1 MDYRKLKSGN
11 DIRGTA
17 MGTNAVITV
26 EFAEKLGSVFAYWLK
41 TLENKDPVLACGHDS
56 RLTSEALSKAFCR
69 GAVKQGAQVLDFGLC
84 TTPAV
89 CQSVQRGKL
98 PLSGAVMVTA
108 SHHPPDK
115 NGFKLFTKHY
125 GEISGVVLKEIFLL
139 LNQPLTPS
147 DKEGSVVNYNYLEN
161 YCQSLAELTR
171 KLIKTDDLCPL
182 LGLNVVI
189 DASNGTGG
197 FYAKLLEDLGADTT
211 GSLFLEPDGHFPNH
225 IPNPEDTEA
234 LQMVSK
240 AVIEN
245 EADIG
250 IIFDADCDRVAVV
263 DSDGKAVNRN
273 RLIALT
279 AAILLDKTPGITI
292 VTDSVTSS
300 GLTKFIGE
308 WGGVHYRYKRGYR
321 NVIDEAIRLNKSG
334 VDCPLAIETSGHAA
348 FRENDFTND
357 GMYLATLLVCQT
369 LHGKRNRK
377 KLTEPL
383 ESLDEPVECN
393 EKRFPITADDFR
405 AKGLELIDRVMDDA
419 TEETDRFLAPD
430 NREGVRINFNLE
442 EELSNAWMLLRLSVH
457 DPVVVLNME
466 SDVEGGIA
474 YMENHLRNLIIDMTG
489 IDFSTL

>member
-1 MDYRKLKSGN
+1 
-11 DIRGTA
+11 
-17 MGTNAVITV
+17 
-26 EFAEKLGSVFAYWLK
+26 
-41 TLENKDPVLACGHDS
+41 
-56 RLTSEALSKAFCR
+56 
-69 GAVKQGAQVLDFGLC
+69 
-84 TTPAV
+84 
-89 CQSVQRGKL
+89 
-98 PLSGAVMVTA
+98 
-108 SHHPPDK
+108 
-115 NGFKLFTKHY
+115 
-125 GEISGVVLKEIFLL
+125 
-139 LNQPLTPS
+139 
-147 DKEGSVVNYNYLEN
+147 
-161 YCQSLAELTR
+161 
-171 KLIKTDDLCPL
+171 
-182 LGLNVVI
+182 
-189 DASNGTGG
+189 
-197 FYAKLLEDLGADTT
+197 
-211 GSLFLEPDGHFPNH
+211 
-225 IPNPEDTEA
+225 
-234 LQMVSK
+234 
-240 AVIEN
+240 
-245 EADIG
+245 
-250 IIFDADCDRVAVV
+250 
-263 DSDGKAVNRN
+263 
-273 RLIALT
+273 
-279 AAILLDKTPGITI
+279 
-292 VTDSVTSS
+292 
-300 GLTKFIGE
+300 
-308 WGGVHYRYKRGYR
+308 
-321 NVIDEAIRLNKSG
+321 VIDEAIRLNKSG